1 MTSFVFNIRKIPVNT
16 GTALYILLLLTGINS
31 RILAQG
37 KVHDFTLRNTENRA
51 IHYSELRGEKL
62 TVIDFWATWCQPCI
76 RSLPKL
82 VELSKEYSVEGVNFI
97 GISIDGPRNQSKVK
111 PFASSLGISYPILM
125 DSSGELMGELNI
137 TSVPTLLVVDR
148 NDRIVYMHEG
158 FTAGDEET
166 IREELDRHLQSNKD

>member
-1 MTSFVFNIRKIPVNT
+1 MNSFVFNIQKTLVSPGAV
-16 GTALYILLLLTGINS
+16 LYILLMLSGTNH

-37 KVHDFTLRNTENRA
+37 KVHDFSIKNTENRVV
-51 IHYSELRGEKL
+51 HYTELRGEKL

-82 VELSKEYSVEGVNFI
+82 LELSKEYSGEGVNFI
-97 GISIDGPRNQSKVK
+97 GISIDGPRNHSKVK
-111 PFASSLGISYPILM
+111 PFTSSLGISYPILM
-125 DSSGELMGELNI
+125 DSNGELMGDLNI

-158 FTAGDEET
+158 FTAGDEYT